1 MNPFDIE
8 VGAKIKLNGTIA
20 RTGQTTDSW
29 IISLSNGVELLI
41 PTRGLVDDAELVSP
55 PYKPPTEEEVKAMKK
70 ELETLR
76 KAEAERELKEKAKI
90 GAIGDALKEYEK
102 NDRLARKNCLHLQ
115 CTKCHGSGRD
125 PFGGPCNHM
134 ISCSCEKCTPSM
146 FKQDAE
152 FYKSLEQPKT
162 LTLYTFPKSI
172 GEKLERLL
180 GLDKS

>member
-29 IISLSNGVELLI
+29 VIALSNGVELLI
-41 PTRGLVDDAELVSP
+41 PTRGLVDDAELVSH

-76 KAEAERELKEKAKI
+76 NREAERQLKLKVT
-90 GAIGDALKEYEK
+90 GGTIGDALKEYAK
-102 NDRLARKNCLHLQ
+102 NDRNARKNCLHDL
-115 CTKCHGSGRD
+115 CTTCHGSGQR

-134 ISCSCEKCTPSM
+134 LSCSCEKCTPSM
-146 FKQDAE
+146 FKSDAD

-162 LTLYTFPKSI
+162 HTLYRFPKSI
-172 GEKLERLL
+172 GEKIDIWL
-180 GLDKS
+180 GL